1 MVSPDRRYRIS
12 GNKGDAIYFAITGYN
27 EPSPGAWSDKV
38 VLHKHDTDMDVDA
51 DGNFSFEIGPVPD
64 IAAIVTRDYQLDAVS
79 GRPVLWNIE
88 ALEEP
93 GPDPARRRGDRRRA
107 ARLAPRGCGRCS

>member
-1 MVSPDRRYRIS
+1 M
-12 GNKGDAIYFAITGYN
+12 
-27 EPSPGAWSDKV
+27 
-38 VLHKHDTDMDVDA
+38 LHKHDTDMDVDA

-88 ALEEP
+88 ALED
-93 GPDPARRRGDRRRA
+93 PDPIRHGDEETA
-107 ARLAPRGCGRCS
+107 AALAPPPRGCGRCS